1 MAGISAR
8 QREFVKEYEKLC
20 YRFHRWEVW
29 KDFVVLVA
37 CSISNAVDKR
47 HAEAREALYMNTI
60 RKYSRE
66 EADTFPHLFGLIT
79 MGMEEDPDHDFLGEL
94 FMLLG
99 LGNDAGGQ
107 FFTPYSVCKMMASVS
122 MREELVRKEIEKRSY
137 ISVHDCACGAGAT
150 LIAAAQYLKEIGINY
165 QQQAIFVGQ
174 DIDYTTALM
183 CYIQLSLL
191 SCAGYVHVGDTLA
204 HPMTG
209 HVLFGDGQDAT
220 WYTPMF
226 FTDAWHTRR
235 AAERFRMI
243 FRKLGA
249 PAEAEKREDSET
261 PGNTPQTAPK
271 ELGEE
276 IPKEAGK
283 RAHRG
288 ARKAKEALTADEPP
302 EEMQKRAKNRKKR
315 AAPAPEPEPRPEDE
329 APTYTVSMNK
339 KNAGQLMFD
348 FG

>member
-1 MAGISAR
+1 MAGISGR
-8 QREFVKEYEKLC
+8 QKEFVKEWEKLC

-37 CSISNAVDKR
+37 CSISNAVDKQ
-47 HAEAREALYMNTI
+47 HAEAREQLYMDTI

-66 EADTFPHLFGLIT
+66 EADTFPKLFGLIT
-79 MGMEEDPDHDFLGEL
+79 LGMEEDPDHDFLGEL

-107 FFTPYSVCKMMASVS
+107 FFTPFHVCKAMAAVS
-122 MREELVRKEIEKRSY
+122 MEPELMREHLERTGY

-150 LIAAAQYLKEIGINY
+150 LIAAAMHLKEIGINY
-165 QQQAIFVGQ
+165 QETTLFVGQ

-191 SCAGYVHVGDTLA
+191 GCAGYVHVGDTLA

-209 HVLFGDGQDAT
+209 HVLFGDGEDTT

-226 FTDAWHTRR
+226 FSDAWHTRR
-235 AAERFRMI
+235 AAERFRLI

-249 PAEAEKREDSET
+249 GTGGNQET
-261 PGNTPQTAPK
+261 VRNAPQTAPK
-271 ELGEE
+271 EPGEE

-288 ARKAKEALTADEPP
+288 ARKATEAPTADKPP
-302 EEMQKRAKNRKKR
+302 EEMPKTPKRRKKK
-315 AAPAPEPEPRPEDE
+315 PAPEPEPEIRPEDE
-329 APTYTVSMNK
+329 APAFTVSVNK